1 MHDMIHDTGRFA
13 TPHASKYLQQ
23 LCKHFGHK
31 TEVRFD
37 SESGEVA
44 LSAGPAELS
53 SSDSELRVTVHAPDE
68 PTLAKAR
75 SVIDSHLARFAFREE
90 FEHMTWEDAP
100 AAA

>member
-1 MHDMIHDTGRFA
+1 MQDLLNDTGRFA

-37 SESGEVA
+37 SDSGEVA
-44 LSAGPAELS
+44 LSAGPAKLS
-53 SSDSELRVTVHAPDE
+53 ASDSELLVTVSAPDE
-68 PTLAKAR
+68 DSLAKAR
-75 SVIDSHLARFAFREE
+75 TVIDKHLARFAFREE
-90 FEHMTWEDAP
+90 FEQMQWEGAP